1 MANISKSIYEKLII
15 ESADGSKSADISAGA
30 VAIKYYENVFSPM
43 ITAKIV
49 VVNTGNTIKGKD
61 GKLQSLYNGFPLRGG
76 ERVVMK
82 IAGNSKSNK
91 KGIDFSKKSSDYFY
105 VASITN
111 VLIDSSR
118 ETFVLNLVPREA
130 ITNETSRVG
139 KKFPSSQS
147 ISDSVQNILT
157 QYLKTDKIN
166 EIDKTQN
173 PYGFI
178 GNLKKPFTILT
189 WLSSKG
195 VPASSGKDASAG
207 YLFYQTQDGF
217 NFKSLDDLIT
227 QEPYKEKFIYTPNVI
242 SPKNPKNDFKII
254 EYGTNKNQ
262 DLIGKLER
270 GAYCSYRLF
279 FNPLTFKYT
288 NPERGIFKLEDYQ
301 KETKNLGRGIELPPI
316 SDDSDET
323 LGDVPSRYMTAVL
336 DIGTLEK
343 KANLDT
349 SKDLDTSDNA
359 DPFKT
364 QSQAIMRYNVLFT
377 QIMEMTIP
385 FNANLRA
392 GSCIE
397 CEFPRLDREKRSEPD
412 PEQSGRYIIQELCHQ
427 FDSTGSYTKLK
438 LIRDTYGNQE

>member
-15 ESADGSKSADISAGA
+15 ESADGSKTADISAGA
-30 VAIKYYENVFSPM
+30 VMIRYYENVFSPM

-49 VVNTGNTIKGKD
+49 VVNTGDSIQGED

-82 IAGNSKSNK
+82 IAGNSNSNVD
-91 KGIDFSKKSSDYFY
+91 GLDFSKNTSQYFH

-118 ETFVLNLVPREA
+118 ETFTLNLVPREA

-139 KKFPSSQS
+139 KKFPSSQP
-147 ISDSVQNILT
+147 ISDSVENIIKK
-157 QYLKTDKIN
+157 YLKSDKIN

-195 VPASSGKDASAG
+195 VPESSGKDASAG
-207 YLFYQTQDGF
+207 YLFYETQDGY

-227 QEPYKEKFIYTPNVI
+227 QDPYEEKFVYTPNVV
-242 SPKNPKNDFKII
+242 SQDDPRNDFKIL
-254 EYGTNKNQ
+254 EYSTSKNQ

-288 NPERGIFKLEDYQ
+288 NPE
-301 KETKNLGRGIELPPI
+301 KEYLN
-316 SDDSDET
+316 
-323 LGDVPSRYMTAVL
+323 
-336 DIGTLEK
+336 
-343 KANLDT
+343 
-349 SKDLDTSDNA
+349 
-359 DPFKT
+359 
-364 QSQAIMRYNVLFT
+364 
-377 QIMEMTIP
+377 
-385 FNANLRA
+385 
-392 GSCIE
+392 
-397 CEFPRLDREKRSEPD
+397 
-412 PEQSGRYIIQELCHQ
+412 
-427 FDSTGSYTKLK
+427 
-438 LIRDTYGNQE
+438 